1 MANKTTH
8 SKLAKSVSE
17 ETKDE
22 GQASLYQQIL
32 TKLQENK
39 NSADSQYESLLQA
52 INRINSRLDTLET
65 EHKEFIDCMDFM
77 SKEIKELQGENLQ
90 LKKTVAELHCASQN
104 RQATDKA
111 VTSTVDKL
119 ETEKNLKTLIVA
131 NIPESHHEDTVKVV
145 TTLAGLVK
153 ADVKITDI
161 ETAFRLKNDS
171 TSSKPPLIMVKFNNT
186 SSQERLYNPRL
197 NLHKN
202 SITTSSL
209 GLSQS
214 NKIFINEALSK
225 SQRSLFYKARSA
237 KGQLGLRYIWTYHG
251 SIFMRKSKETDA
263 IRITTEEE
271 LSQLT
276 ANTHNHNG

>member
-1 MANKTTH
+1 MYGMYEQRH
-8 SKLAKSVSE
+8 S
-17 ETKDE
+17 
-22 GQASLYQQIL
+22 
-32 TKLQENK
+32 
-39 NSADSQYESLLQA
+39 
-52 INRINSRLDTLET
+52 
-65 EHKEFIDCMDFM
+65 
-77 SKEIKELQGENLQ
+77 
-90 LKKTVAELHCASQN
+90 
-104 RQATDKA
+104 RQATEKA
-111 VTSTVDKL
+111 FTSTVDKL
-119 ETEKNLKTLIVA
+119 ETEKNLKTLIIA

-145 TTLAGLVK
+145 TTLSGLVK
-153 ADVKITDI
+153 ADVQITDI

-237 KGQLGLRYIWTYHG
+237 KGQLGLRYIWTYRG

-263 IRITTEEE
+263 IKITIEEE
-271 LSQLT
+271 LSQLK
-276 ANTHNHNG
+276 ASTHNHNG